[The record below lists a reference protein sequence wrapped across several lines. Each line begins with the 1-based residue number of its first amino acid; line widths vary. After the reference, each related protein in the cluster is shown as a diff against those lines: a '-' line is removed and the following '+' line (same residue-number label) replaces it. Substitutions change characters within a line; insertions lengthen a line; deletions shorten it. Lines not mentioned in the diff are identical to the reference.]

1 MKVNISKIKVLILR
15 FFAEKKKNMP
25 IIRCTSE
32 ELIFQR
38 FYNNNPAKNQSTSI
52 LLVSTCTVKVVN
64 LENTSIYFHRTSTCT
79 VQVNTCTVQV
89 NTSTVQ
95 VNTCTVQVNTSTVKV
110 DLSKFEVAEYFEFTY
125 IYLYRESKSELL
137 HRLLSRYK

>member
-1 MKVNISKIKVLILR
+1 MVFCVIYYVRSLIV
-15 FFAEKKKNMP
+15 P
-25 IIRCTSE
+25 T
-32 ELIFQR
+32 
-38 FYNNNPAKNQSTSI
+38 YPAKNLKIKTLI